1 MRARTVRESGRKT
14 GGIIALIDQPDNSI
28 SICVIQM
35 VFNFPQRYLFIP
47 RFTFHSFGIVSPAA
61 TPFFHPSPPPAARAR
76 ASSLFDLA
84 FLFFFF

>member
-76 ASSLFDLA
+76 ARARYSIW
-84 FLFFFF
+84 LFFFF